1 MEKKKKRKLKKGII
15 LFLIIF
21 ILFWLFLGV
30 YLFQHKSFDTK
41 LKEHG
46 YSKEEIQELKSH
58 LEKKNLEIVL
68 EYDYQKTILHI
79 LNEKDFQEKYFS
91 YYLKFLNRYPN
102 ATSYDIVF
110 FVNHGLE
117 DITYNPDLHD
127 IIHHEKFK
135 EEYLDDYLK
144 YYEEHQ
150 ELDAE
155 KVVIDVNTN
164 KEEEDPNANLKP
176 VGGEVTSNSNSNSNQ
191 NSNKNSNSNSS
202 SNSSSNTKDPKE
214 EDIPLEEITALF
226 LGKQYAVDRNMDRYR
241 KYYLSHKNLSADEII
256 TRVNSNIDLTAY
268 KDVTASDLG
277 KGDLLI
283 VNKYYYLDKNYVP
296 SNLVAVNSKHGRGYL
311 KKEAYDAF
319 IEMYNDAVKEGLYP
333 YIQSPYRSYSYQTTL
348 YNNYVKRDGVKEADT
363 YSARPGYSEHQTGLA
378 MDLGT
383 SKNHSIGDFESS
395 KEFTWVSKNA
405 YKYGFILRYPKNK
418 QYLTGYMYEPWHYR
432 YVGKEIAKYIYENNI
447 TYEEY
452 FEYFLR

>member
-1 MEKKKKRKLKKGII
+1 MEKKKKRKIKKGILI
-15 LFLIIF
+15 FSLCFL
-21 ILFWLFLGV
+21 LFWIGLGL
-30 YLFQHKSFDTK
+30 YFFQHKSIDTK
-41 LKEHG
+41 LKEIG
-46 YSKEEIQELKSH
+46 YSKEEIKELKKS
-58 LEKKNLEIVL
+58 LEKKNLETVF
-68 EYDYQKTILHI
+68 DYQSNLLHI
-79 LNEKDFQEKYFS
+79 LEEKDFQENLFA
-91 YYLKFLNRYPN
+91 YYLQFLKRYPN

-117 DITYNPDLHD
+117 DITYNPDIHD
-127 IIHHEKFK
+127 LIHHEKFR
-135 EEYLDDYLK
+135 ESYLDDYLK
-144 YYEEHQ
+144 YYQEHQ
-150 ELDAE
+150 ELSIDQ
-155 KVVIDVNTN
+155 VVIDINTS
-164 KEEEDPNANLKP
+164 KEEEDPNTNLKP
-176 VGGEVTSNSNSNSNQ
+176 VIEEKPVEE
-191 NSNKNSNSNSS
+191 KNSNTNSNT
-202 SNSSSNTKDPKE
+202 SSNTNSNNKSSNNNQKEPSE

-226 LGKQYAVDRNMDRYR
+226 LGKQYMVSRNMERYR
-241 KYYLSHKNLSADEII
+241 KYYLTHRNLSADEII

-268 KDVTASDLG
+268 KDITPTDLS
-277 KGDLLI
+277 KEDLLI

-296 SNLVAVNSKHGRGYL
+296 SNLVAVDSKYGRGSI

-319 IEMYNDAVKEGLYP
+319 IEMYNDASKLGLYP

-383 SKNHSIGDFESS
+383 SKNHSIGDFEKS
-395 KEFTWVSKNA
+395 KEFDWVSKNA

-432 YVGKEIAKYIYENNI
+432 YVGKDIAKYIYENNI

-452 FEYFLR
+452 FEYFLK